1 MPRLP
6 SQVVRSLPRRTT
18 WGRCRYPARM
28 GVTDDD
34 RPLEE
39 LVIEF
44 PDDPALPQLPS
55 GDDVHTSLEAQD
67 PPDTHSIRER
77 WARLAEIGGGG

>member
-1 MPRLP
+1 MSEP
-6 SQVVRSLPRRTT
+6 T
-18 WGRCRYPARM
+18 A
-28 GVTDDD
+28 D

-55 GDDVHTSLEAQD
+55 GDDVHTSLDAQD